1 MPDDPTQRRIG
12 FNESTFRQVN
22 EAVEA
27 GRGLR
32 GVDELIS
39 FVCECGR
46 LGCNRVIQ
54 LTVAEY
60 EGVRRSPTRFA
71 IVDGHEIPGA
81 EVVIERTDRWTLV
94 EKLEAGAEV
103 AEETDPR
110 PGDR

>member
-1 MPDDPTQRRIG
+1 MPDDLSQRRIG
-12 FNESTFRQVN
+12 FNEATFREVN

-32 GVDELIS
+32 DAGEMIS

-46 LGCNRVIQ
+46 LGCNRLIQ

-60 EGVRRSPTRFA
+60 ESVRRSPTRFA

-81 EVVIERTDRWTLV
+81 EVVIERTDRWVLV
-94 EKLEAGAEV
+94 EKVEAGAEV

-110 PGDR
+110 TDDR

>member
-1 MPDDPTQRRIG
+1 MLDDPSQRRVG
-12 FNESTFRQVN
+12 FNESTFRAVN

-32 GVDELIS
+32 EADELIS

-46 LGCNRVIQ
+46 LGCNQIIQ

-81 EVVIERTDRWTLV
+81 EVVIERTDRYVLV
-94 EKLEAGAEV
+94 EKVEAGAEV
-103 AEETDPR
+103 AEQTDPR
-110 PGDR
+110 AEDR